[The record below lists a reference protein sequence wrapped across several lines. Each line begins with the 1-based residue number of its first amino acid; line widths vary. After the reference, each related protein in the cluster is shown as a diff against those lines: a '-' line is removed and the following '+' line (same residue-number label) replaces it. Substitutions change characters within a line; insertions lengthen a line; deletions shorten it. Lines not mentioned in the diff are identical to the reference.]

1 MIQSVADFMVFT
13 NSKEK
18 ANSMGEVPGSA
29 KLLRKREEK
38 IDSRK
43 CRGTDLT
50 VNPAKSW
57 GE

>member
-1 MIQSVADFMVFT
+1 MIESVADLMVFT

-29 KLLRKREEK
+29 KLLRRRKEK

-43 CRGTDLT
+43 CRGADSTL
-50 VNPAKSW
+50 NPGKSW
-57 GE
+57 EE

>member
-1 MIQSVADFMVFT
+1 MIESVADLMVFT

-29 KLLRKREEK
+29 KHLRRRKEK

-43 CRGTDLT
+43 YRGADLT
-50 VNPAKSW
+50 LNPGKW
-57 GE
+57 

>member
-1 MIQSVADFMVFT
+1 MIESVADFMVFT

-18 ANSMGEVPGSA
+18 ANSTGEVPGSA

-43 CRGTDLT
+43 CRGADLT
-50 VNPAKSW
+50 LNPGKSW
-57 GE
+57 EE